1 MLVKFKRVVALVV
14 FLFAVCSMLTP
25 GIRTNSEELTSSQ
38 KTEKQLDEIINTYGE
53 ENIIFDDGFS
63 LYVCSMLTPGIR
75 TNSEELTSSQKTEKQ
90 LDEIINTYG
99 EENIIFDDGFSL
111 YVGEEIELPSS
122 TEEGIAIEFISNDS
136 SIFEIVNNRVVAK
149 GEGVTFLI
157 SKVDS
162 NYHVTQ
168 VYVAEEPISTF
179 AIEESV
185 DKRAGRDQ
193 YVVYVDAGHGGKD
206 PGTIANGI
214 NEKDLNLSIALKVRN
229 KLQQKGV
236 QVVMNRETD
245 VFVDFK
251 DTAKHANSVNSD
263 VFVSIHNNS
272 ATATSANGLETFYT
286 KQIDLPYG
294 KEIHSRLIANTGAY
308 DRGLKPDTYYVT
320 NHTVMPAVLVESG
333 FITNPTE
340 ASKLKTDA
348 YQEKI
353 ASAIVDGIMEYL
365 TKNVTINQTPAERIS
380 GITNPTEASK
390 LKTDAYQEKIA
401 SAIVDGIMEYLTKNV
416 TINQTPAERISGSS
430 RYETA
435 VEIFNKGWQSADTA
449 ILVTGKNYPDALS
462 ATPLAAKY
470 DAPILLADNASLKYQ
485 PELSNALK
493 NKSVKN
499 VIIIG
504 SEGIIPKVIESELAN
519 MGITSRRIAGNDRY
533 ETSLAIAKEVGINSG
548 EIVVASGQ
556 NFPDGLSIASIA
568 AKKQMPIL
576 LIREQHIP
584 GNTKAYMD
592 SANITKTYLLGSEGL
607 IPNSVANQLKNV
619 ERLAGKDR
627 YETNEKIFNKFK
639 NELNL
644 DHLYIASAL
653 DFPDALATSALAAKT
668 NSFVVLSYPTY
679 PAASLRAIVNSS
691 RGTLDKVYVIGSK
704 GLIPDDTFTSA
715 GIGIIK

>member
-14 FLFAVCSMLTP
+14 FLFAICSMLTP

-53 ENIIFDDGFS
+53 ENMIFEDGFS
-63 LYVCSMLTPGIR
+63 LH
-75 TNSEELTSSQKTEKQ
+75 
-90 LDEIINTYG
+90 
-99 EENIIFDDGFSL
+99 
-111 YVGEEIELPSS
+111 VGEEIELPSS

-320 NHTVMPAVLVESG
+320 NHTVMPAVLVEGG

-365 TKNVTINQTPAERIS
+365 TKNLTINQTPAERIS
-380 GITNPTEASK
+380 GP
-390 LKTDAYQEKIA
+390 
-401 SAIVDGIMEYLTKNV
+401 
-416 TINQTPAERISGSS
+416 S

-435 VEIFNKGWQSADTA
+435 VEIFNKGWQSAETVV
-449 ILVTGKNYPDALS
+449 IVTGENYPDALS

-470 DAPILLADNASLKYQ
+470 DAPILLASNASLKYQ
-485 PELSNALK
+485 PELYNAIK
-493 NKSVKN
+493 NKGVKN
-499 VIIIG
+499 AIIIG
-504 SEGIIPKVIESELAN
+504 SEGIIPKVVESDLREI
-519 MGITSRRIAGNDRY
+519 GVTSKRIAGSDRY
-533 ETSLAIAKEVGINSG
+533 ETSLAIAKEIGLSTG
-548 EIVVASGQ
+548 EVVVASGE

-576 LIREQHIP
+576 LIREKHIP
-584 GNTKAYMD
+584 GIIKDYMD
-592 SANITKTYLLGSEGL
+592 SLNITKTYLLGSEGL
-607 IPNSVANQLKNV
+607 IPNGIANQLKNV

>member
-14 FLFAVCSMLTP
+14 FLFAICSMLTP

-53 ENIIFDDGFS
+53 ENMIFEDGFS
-63 LYVCSMLTPGIR
+63 LH
-75 TNSEELTSSQKTEKQ
+75 
-90 LDEIINTYG
+90 
-99 EENIIFDDGFSL
+99 
-111 YVGEEIELPSS
+111 VGEEIELPSS

-320 NHTVMPAVLVESG
+320 NHTVMPAVLVEGG

-380 GITNPTEASK
+380 GP
-390 LKTDAYQEKIA
+390 
-401 SAIVDGIMEYLTKNV
+401 
-416 TINQTPAERISGSS
+416 S

-435 VEIFNKGWQSADTA
+435 VEIFNKGWQSAETVV
-449 ILVTGKNYPDALS
+449 IVTGENYPDALS

-470 DAPILLADNASLKYQ
+470 DAPILLASNASLKYQ
-485 PELSNALK
+485 PELYNAIK
-493 NKSVKN
+493 NKGVKN
-499 VIIIG
+499 AIIIG
-504 SEGIIPKVIESELAN
+504 SEGIIPKVVESDLREI
-519 MGITSRRIAGNDRY
+519 GVTSKRIAGSDRY
-533 ETSLAIAKEVGINSG
+533 ETSLAIAKEIGLSTG
-548 EIVVASGQ
+548 EVVVASGE

-576 LIREQHIP
+576 LIREKHIP
-584 GNTKAYMD
+584 GIIKDYMD
-592 SANITKTYLLGSEGL
+592 SLNITKTYLLGSEGL
-607 IPNSVANQLKNV
+607 IPNGIANQLKNV

>member
-14 FLFAVCSMLTP
+14 FLFA
-25 GIRTNSEELTSSQ
+25 I
-38 KTEKQLDEIINTYGE
+38 
-53 ENIIFDDGFS
+53 
-63 LYVCSMLTPGIR
+63 CSMLTPGIR

-320 NHTVMPAVLVESG
+320 NHTVMPAVLVEGG

-380 GITNPTEASK
+380 GP
-390 LKTDAYQEKIA
+390 
-401 SAIVDGIMEYLTKNV
+401 
-416 TINQTPAERISGSS
+416 S

-435 VEIFNKGWQSADTA
+435 VEIFNKGWQSAETVV
-449 ILVTGKNYPDALS
+449 IVTGENYPDALS

-470 DAPILLADNASLKYQ
+470 DAPILLASNASLKYQ
-485 PELSNALK
+485 PELYNAIK
-493 NKSVKN
+493 NKGVKN
-499 VIIIG
+499 AIIIG
-504 SEGIIPKVIESELAN
+504 SEGIIPKVVESDLREI
-519 MGITSRRIAGNDRY
+519 GVTSKRIAGSDRY
-533 ETSLAIAKEVGINSG
+533 ETSLAIAKEIGLSTG
-548 EIVVASGQ
+548 EVVVASGE

-576 LIREQHIP
+576 LIREKHIP
-584 GNTKAYMD
+584 GIIKDYMD
-592 SANITKTYLLGSEGL
+592 SLNITKTYLLGSEGL
-607 IPNSVANQLKNV
+607 IPNGIANQLKNV

>member
-14 FLFAVCSMLTP
+14 FLFAICSMLTP

-53 ENIIFDDGFS
+53 ENIIFEDGFS
-63 LYVCSMLTPGIR
+63 LH
-75 TNSEELTSSQKTEKQ
+75 
-90 LDEIINTYG
+90 
-99 EENIIFDDGFSL
+99 
-111 YVGEEIELPSS
+111 VGEEIELPSS

-320 NHTVMPAVLVESG
+320 NHTVMPAVLVEGG

-380 GITNPTEASK
+380 GP
-390 LKTDAYQEKIA
+390 
-401 SAIVDGIMEYLTKNV
+401 
-416 TINQTPAERISGSS
+416 S

-435 VEIFNKGWQSADTA
+435 VEIFNKGWQSAETVV
-449 ILVTGKNYPDALS
+449 IVTGENYPDALS

-470 DAPILLADNASLKYQ
+470 DAPILLASNASLKYQ
-485 PELSNALK
+485 PELYNAIK
-493 NKSVKN
+493 NKGVKN
-499 VIIIG
+499 AIIIG
-504 SEGIIPKVIESELAN
+504 SEGIIPKVVESDLREI
-519 MGITSRRIAGNDRY
+519 GVTSKRIAGSDRY
-533 ETSLAIAKEVGINSG
+533 ETSLAIAKEIGLSTG
-548 EIVVASGQ
+548 EVVVASGE

-576 LIREQHIP
+576 LIREKHIP
-584 GNTKAYMD
+584 GIIKDYMD
-592 SANITKTYLLGSEGL
+592 SLNITKTYLLGSEGL
-607 IPNSVANQLKNV
+607 IPNGIANQLKNV

>member
-14 FLFAVCSMLTP
+14 FLFA
-25 GIRTNSEELTSSQ
+25 I
-38 KTEKQLDEIINTYGE
+38 
-53 ENIIFDDGFS
+53 
-63 LYVCSMLTPGIR
+63 CSMLTPGIR

-320 NHTVMPAVLVESG
+320 NHTVMPAVLVEGG

-380 GITNPTEASK
+380 GP
-390 LKTDAYQEKIA
+390 
-401 SAIVDGIMEYLTKNV
+401 
-416 TINQTPAERISGSS
+416 S

-435 VEIFNKGWQSADTA
+435 VEIFNKGWQSAETVV
-449 ILVTGKNYPDALS
+449 IVTGENYPDALS

-470 DAPILLADNASLKYQ
+470 DAPILLASNASLKYQ
-485 PELSNALK
+485 PELYNAIK
-493 NKSVKN
+493 NKGVKN
-499 VIIIG
+499 AIIIG
-504 SEGIIPKVIESELAN
+504 SEGIIPKVVESDLREI
-519 MGITSRRIAGNDRY
+519 GVTSKRIAGSDRY
-533 ETSLAIAKEVGINSG
+533 ETSLAIAKEIGLSTG
-548 EIVVASGQ
+548 EVVVASGE

-576 LIREQHIP
+576 LIREKHIP
-584 GNTKAYMD
+584 GIIKDYMD
-592 SANITKTYLLGSEGL
+592 SLNITKTYLLGSEGL
-607 IPNSVANQLKNV
+607 IPNGIANQLKNV

-653 DFPDALATSALAAKT
+653 DFPDALATSALAAKA